1 MNDAW
6 SQAVTTPAQPA
17 AAQSPQPIASGP
29 RVVPKASF
37 NFAASAWEAKQRE
50 QRFGLIVLVVFSLVF
65 GWVGWGGYSAGKEA
79 ATLRSS
85 IDGSR
90 LKQKQAD
97 AKIIE
102 ITGGV
107 EDLPG
112 LVATKQRGVDFVF
125 SNDIDVAEVM
135 KIVSSAVIPGVTIIS
150 VRIVPRGEATS
161 SSAEKMTTS
170 YLLEVRAEGPNLE
183 TPATWQAAVSKLA
196 GTKLESPVVT
206 YTIENQGVS
215 LSLSAGLIDDV
226 VLLRRN
232 ESRTQVGVPPA
243 TTLPPATT
251 VPGEEG
257 TEGGGEGE

>member
-1 MNDAW
+1 MSDAW
-6 SQAVTTPAQPA
+6 SQAATTPTQPPAAQPSQTMA
-17 AAQSPQPIASGP
+17 AGP
-29 RVVPKASF
+29 RIVPKASF
-37 NFAASAWEAKQRE
+37 NFAATAWEAKQRE
-50 QRFGLIVLVVFSLVF
+50 QKLGLIVLLVISLVF
-65 GWVGWGGYSAGKEA
+65 GWVGWGGHSAGNEA
-79 ATLRSS
+79 TRLRSS
-85 IDGSR
+85 IDASR
-90 LKQKQAD
+90 LQQKQAD

-102 ITGGV
+102 ITGGI

-125 SNDIDVAEVM
+125 SNDINVAEVM
-135 KIVSSAVIPGVTIIS
+135 KIVSSAVIPGVTITS

-161 SSAEKMTTS
+161 ANAEKMTTS
-170 YLLEVRAEGPNLE
+170 YLLEVRAEGPDLE
-183 TPATWQAAVSKLA
+183 APATWQAAVSKLS

-206 YTIENQGVS
+206 YTIENKGVS
-215 LSLSAGLIDDV
+215 LTLSAGLIDDV